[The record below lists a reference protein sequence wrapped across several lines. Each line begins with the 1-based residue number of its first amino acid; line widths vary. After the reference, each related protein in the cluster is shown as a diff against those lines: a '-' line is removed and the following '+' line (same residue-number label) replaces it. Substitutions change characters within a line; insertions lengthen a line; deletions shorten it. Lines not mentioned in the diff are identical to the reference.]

1 MNVIKTLRRKFILI
15 STATVIIIVAG
26 VLGLVNTIAHMRV
39 YTQIETYLAY
49 IAQNGESPLPKKILQ
64 DGSWFGE
71 TEWSDDTPAFIVII
85 LFLHRMKHSQLLF
98 ESVFSIFL
106 IFRKVIDFYGI
117 SHIIDRRLAVG
128 GNACARPHIFGAF
141 SANAIPR
148 IECPMRVIF

>member
-85 LFLHRMKHSQLLF
+85 TPEGYVK
-98 ESVFSIFL
+98 EA
-106 IFRKVIDFYGI
+106 
-117 SHIIDRRLAVG
+117 RLK
-128 GNACARPHIFGAF
+128 NITAF
-141 SANAIPR
+141 SKNEAVQYVLSTLNMEKQQGFLKKDRATYAYAVTRTKQNDI
-148 IECPMRVIF
+148 